1 MAVNWLK
8 TSLTWVSQKK
18 FCNEFSK
25 KKKIEINLRKSFD
38 WLLLPLLLERISILF
53 CFSLWGIFF
62 LTVCV

>member
-1 MAVNWLK
+1 MNLVK
-8 TSLTWVSQKK
+8 
-18 FCNEFSK
+18 K